1 MAVGLDD
8 VKRIHL
14 IGVGGCS
21 MSGIAQILKKQGHE
35 VTGSDRERSQ
45 FTDRLEELGIPV
57 SIPQKG
63 EQVEGAELVVYSAA
77 IKPDNPER
85 AYAREHGIPE
95 MERSV
100 ALGQISARYPHVAAI
115 SGCHGKTTITSMLA
129 YINEEAKL
137 DATVHV
143 GGFVDLLGGGVKVG
157 DGDLFITEACEYV
170 RSFLTLVP
178 TVALVN
184 NIDNDHLDCYKDQQE
199 IIETFAQ
206 FCALVPPEGKII
218 VCRDDEK
225 VQRLLPLLDRT
236 PVTYG
241 LTEGDW
247 HAADVRFDQWGCA
260 AFDLVHEGTALGRI
274 TLHVPGTHNI
284 INAIGACAVAAVFGA
299 DFTSMA
305 RALDRFQNTKRRF
318 EFMGERNGVRV
329 FHDYGHHPNEIAA
342 TLEAASRV
350 PHKALYCV
358 FQCNSYTRAR
368 TLFCEN
374 VTCFSRADKVL
385 VPDIYPGRE
394 VDTGIVHARDMVK
407 GINASTHNALYLST
421 FEEIRTWLDENA
433 HPGDLVI
440 TVGSGNVYA
449 QTRKL
454 L

>member
-21 MSGIAQILKKQGHE
+21 MSGIAQILQKQGHV

-63 EQVEGAELVVYSAA
+63 EQVEGAELVIYSAA

-206 FCALVPPEGKII
+206 FCALVPPEGEII

-225 VQRLLPLLDRT
+225 VQRLLPLLDRE
-236 PVTYG
+236 PLTYG
-241 LTEGDW
+241 LSEGDW
-247 HAADVRFDQWGCA
+247 HAADVAFDSLGCA
-260 AFDLVHEGTALGRI
+260 SFDLVHEGNTLGRI
-274 TLHVPGTHNI
+274 TLHVPGTHNV
-284 INAIGACAVAAVFGA
+284 INAI
-299 DFTSMA
+299 
-305 RALDRFQNTKRRF
+305 
-318 EFMGERNGVRV
+318 
-329 FHDYGHHPNEIAA
+329 
-342 TLEAASRV
+342 AASSSAPGSTAWPRLSTGSGT
-350 PHKALYCV
+350 PSAG
-358 FQCNSYTRAR
+358 SSSWARGTGSASSTTTATTPTRSPPRWRPPAGCPTRPSTASSSATATPGPGPCSAR
-368 TLFCEN
+368 T
-374 VTCFSRADKVL
+374 
-385 VPDIYPGRE
+385 
-394 VDTGIVHARDMVK
+394 
-407 GINASTHNALYLST
+407 
-421 FEEIRTWLDENA
+421 
-433 HPGDLVI
+433 
-440 TVGSGNVYA
+440 
-449 QTRKL
+449 
-454 L
+454 

>member
-57 SIPQKG
+57 GIPQKG
-63 EQVEGAELVVYSAA
+63 EQAAGAELVVYSAA

-85 AYAREHGIPE
+85 AFAREHGIDG
-95 MERSV
+95 MIAIGGGSSALERSV

-170 RSFLTLVP
+170 KSFLTLVP

-199 IIETFAQ
+199 IIDTFAQ
-206 FCALVPPEGKII
+206 FCALVPP
-218 VCRDDEK
+218 
-225 VQRLLPLLDRT
+225 
-236 PVTYG
+236 
-241 LTEGDW
+241 
-247 HAADVRFDQWGCA
+247 
-260 AFDLVHEGTALGRI
+260 
-274 TLHVPGTHNI
+274 
-284 INAIGACAVAAVFGA
+284 
-299 DFTSMA
+299 
-305 RALDRFQNTKRRF
+305 
-318 EFMGERNGVRV
+318 
-329 FHDYGHHPNEIAA
+329 
-342 TLEAASRV
+342 
-350 PHKALYCV
+350 
-358 FQCNSYTRAR
+358 RAR
-368 TLFCEN
+368 SSSAGTTRRCRSSCPFW
-374 VTCFSRADKVL
+374 
-385 VPDIYPGRE
+385 
-394 VDTGIVHARDMVK
+394 TG
-407 GINASTHNALYLST
+407 S
-421 FEEIRTWLDENA
+421 
-433 HPGDLVI
+433 P
-440 TVGSGNVYA
+440 
-449 QTRKL
+449 
-454 L
+454 

>member
-21 MSGIAQILKKQGHE
+21 MSGIAEILKKQGHE

-63 EQVEGAELVVYSAA
+63 EQVEGAELVIYSAA

-143 GGFVDLLGGGVKVG
+143 GGFVDLLNGGVKVG

-184 NIDNDHLDCYKDQQE
+184 NIDNDHLDCYRDQQE

-206 FCALVPPEGKII
+206 FCALVPPEGEII

-225 VQRLLPLLDRT
+225 VQRLLPLLDRE
-236 PVTYG
+236 PLTYG
-241 LTEGDW
+241 LSEGVKQRGDLRLSVSKLTFP
-247 HAADVRFDQWGCA
+247 HRLLHVMLYARRFQSLESDDHIRAPLPNNGRVYFVPDTHVRNNTAAALAHTVDFAELTVLTQKNRVFPK
-260 AFDLVHEGTALGRI
+260 HTAGKERTLSAYACNQNIHHITRPPSSTSRKDI
-274 TLHVPGTHNI
+274 PLRTLHNPYIDSGR
-284 INAIGACAVAAVFGA
+284 
-299 DFTSMA
+299 SS
-305 RALDRFQNTKRRF
+305 RRF
-318 EFMGERNGVRV
+318 
-329 FHDYGHHPNEIAA
+329 H
-342 TLEAASRV
+342 L
-350 PHKALYCV
+350 C
-358 FQCNSYTRAR
+358 
-368 TLFCEN
+368 
-374 VTCFSRADKVL
+374 
-385 VPDIYPGRE
+385 
-394 VDTGIVHARDMVK
+394 
-407 GINASTHNALYLST
+407 
-421 FEEIRTWLDENA
+421 
-433 HPGDLVI
+433 
-440 TVGSGNVYA
+440 
-449 QTRKL
+449 
-454 L
+454 

>member
-57 SIPQKG
+57 SVPQKG
-63 EQVEGAELVVYSAA
+63 EQVEGAELVIYSAA

-206 FCALVPPEGKII
+206 FCALVPPEGEII

-236 PVTYG
+236 PLTYG
-241 LTEGDW
+241 LAEGDW
-247 HAADVRFDQWGCA
+247 HADAVEFDSLGCA
-260 AFDLVHEGTALGRI
+260 SFDLVHEGNTLGRI
-274 TLHVPGTHNI
+274 TLHVPGTHNV
-284 INAIGACAVAAVFGA
+284 INAIGACAVASVFGA
-299 DFTSMA
+299 GFDSMA
-305 RALDRFQNTKRRF
+305 KALDRFRNTKRRF
-318 EFMGERNGVRV
+318 EFMGEPPQRDRRHVGGRQPGAPQGPLLRLPVQQLHPGPDPVLRERDLLPPCRQGPGPR
-329 FHDYGHHPNEIAA
+329 HLPRPGGGHRACPRPGHGEGHQRLHGQRPLHPHLRGDPRLARRARQARRLGHHRGQRQR
-342 TLEAASRV
+342 LR
-350 PHKALYCV
+350 
-358 FQCNSYTRAR
+358 
-368 TLFCEN
+368 
-374 VTCFSRADKVL
+374 
-385 VPDIYPGRE
+385 PDP
-394 VDTGIVHARDMVK
+394 
-407 GINASTHNALYLST
+407 
-421 FEEIRTWLDENA
+421 
-433 HPGDLVI
+433 
-440 TVGSGNVYA
+440 
-449 QTRKL
+449 
-454 L
+454 